1 MKNVIKTI
9 LYEWKER
16 KLPDTLSREIN
27 LFDYTEIKP
36 SKIIVVT
43 GFRRV
48 GKTYLILHLIK
59 ELLKDKAR
67 EEVVYINFED
77 ERIPLKTE
85 FLTSLLPTTKEI
97 FKKEVNF
104 LFLDEI
110 QNIPNWGKWVRRIY
124 DNENI
129 RIFVS
134 GSSSKMS
141 SREIPTELRGRFLE
155 VNIFPLSFKEFLNFK
170 NLSFD
175 IEEINH
181 VEDKKAGILKAL
193 NEYLIYG
200 ALPEI
205 VLSQEEKKIEI
216 AQSYYQT
223 VLRRDIIER
232 YKIKN
237 EEALK
242 ALLRLLLNSTNY
254 SISKLY
260 NTLKSLD
267 YGIGKTTLQH
277 YLGYIES
284 SYFMFSVP
292 IFSYKIKDQMQYARK
307 VYFID
312 NSFINTIS
320 TRFSKNYGR
329 FYENIVAVNLFKN
342 FHDNIYYWKNVQ
354 KEEVDFIIKDDF
366 KISQIIQVCYDISD
380 VGTKEREVRALLKA
394 SKELKCKNLFVITED
409 YEKEEQVEWFG
420 IKREV
425 KFIPLWK
432 WLLTPAISNV

>member
-1 MKNVIKTI
+1 MKDVIKTI
-9 LYEWKER
+9 LYEWRER
-16 KLPDTLSREIN
+16 KLPESLSREIN
-27 LFDYTEIKP
+27 LFDYTKIKP
-36 SKIIVVT
+36 QKIIVVT

-48 GKTYLILHLIK
+48 GKTYLILYLIK
-59 ELLKDKAR
+59 ELLKDKTR

-85 FLTSLLPTTKEI
+85 FLTSLLPTAKEI
-97 FKKEVNF
+97 FKKEINF

-110 QNIPNWGKWVRRIY
+110 QNIPNWSKWVRRIY

-141 SREIPTELRGRFLE
+141 SREIPTELRGRFFE
-155 VNIFPLSFKEFLNFK
+155 VNVFPLSFKEFLNFK
-170 NLSFD
+170 NLTFD
-175 IEEINH
+175 IKEINH
-181 VEDKKAGILKAL
+181 VEDKKAEILKAL
-193 NEYLIYG
+193 NEYLTYG

-205 VLSQEEKKIEI
+205 VLSQEEKKIEV

-223 VLRRDIIER
+223 VMRRDIIER

-237 EEALK
+237 EETLK

-260 NTLKSLD
+260 DTLKSLG

-320 TRFSKNYGR
+320 TKFSKNYGR
-329 FYENIVAVNLFKN
+329 LYENIVAVSLFKK
-342 FHDNIYYWKNVQ
+342 FHGHIYYWKNVQ
-354 KEEVDFIIKDDF
+354 KEEVDFIVKDDF
-366 KISQIIQVCYDISD
+366 KVSQIIQVCYDISD
-380 VGTKEREVRALLKA
+380 VRTKEREVRTLLKA
-394 SKELKCKNLFVITED
+394 SKELKCKNLLVITED
-409 YEKEEQVEWFG
+409 HEKEEQVEWFG
-420 IKREV
+420 IKRKV
-425 KFIPLWK
+425 RFIPLWK
-432 WLLTPAISNV
+432 WLLKSKVD